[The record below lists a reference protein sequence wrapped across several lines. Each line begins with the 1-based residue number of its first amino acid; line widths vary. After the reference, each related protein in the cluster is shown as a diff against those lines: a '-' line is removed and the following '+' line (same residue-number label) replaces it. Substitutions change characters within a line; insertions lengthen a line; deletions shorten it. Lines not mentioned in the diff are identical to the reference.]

1 MNTDTLINWIGLVS
15 AAMISIMFVPQVVHV
30 HKTKDTHAINYTF
43 LGINV
48 IASIL
53 GLIYSIHFNIVP
65 MIVAN
70 TSAGLFSVSLA
81 GMKLV
86 NELKEEP
93 HEYDISTPDV

>member
-15 AAMISIMFVPQVVHV
+15 AAMISIMFFPQVVQV

>member
-1 MNTDTLINWIGLVS
+1 MDTDTVINWVGLVS
-15 AAMISIMFVPQVVHV
+15 AALISIMFVPQIVHV

-48 IASIL
+48 MASTL
-53 GLIYSIHFNIVP
+53 GLVYSIHFNVIP

-70 TSAGLFSVSLA
+70 TSAGLFSISLG

-86 NELKEEP
+86 NGLKEETL
-93 HEYDISTPDV
+93 EYDISTPDV